1 MTPPLKAERSEKT
14 PHTAHGEAQRRALA
28 RAAYDLIA
36 EKGFEGL
43 RTRDVAERAGV
54 NVATLHYYFKSKEDL
69 IRGVVGLL
77 REYLSAPLLQPGS
90 RGPLEELCRELA
102 DVQRQAREI
111 PEVFIVLLELHLRSL
126 RDPIIK
132 AILQEMDVGWRE
144 HITAYLT
151 AGVQQGIFRADLD
164 VPAAA
169 SLLMAYVKGAM
180 MQLIYN
186 PQAFPADRVSV
197 EITRW
202 AVTPARA
209 ETRRESHPQTPH

>member
-102 DVQRQAREI
+102 DVQFFKRASGTR
-111 PEVFIVLLELHLRSL
+111 LE
-126 RDPIIK
+126 
-132 AILQEMDVGWRE
+132 
-144 HITAYLT
+144 
-151 AGVQQGIFRADLD
+151 
-164 VPAAA
+164 
-169 SLLMAYVKGAM
+169 
-180 MQLIYN
+180 
-186 PQAFPADRVSV
+186 
-197 EITRW
+197 
-202 AVTPARA
+202 
-209 ETRRESHPQTPH
+209 